1 MRDIVFKRANERGSW
16 VITYDHQKLGT
27 LIEHG
32 DERELKLDIINVHK
46 HHLTHEQAM
55 RIIFSYKWSTYL
67 TMSSR
72 ECRIKYQPYAK
83 KVTTERWA
91 VN

>member
-1 MRDIVFKRANERGSW
+1 MRDIVLKRSNERGSW
-16 VITYDHQKLGT
+16 VVTYDCQKLGT

-32 DERELKLDIINVHK
+32 LTYELKLDVVNVHE

-55 RIIFSYKWSTYL
+55 KIVCSYKWSTYL

-72 ECRIKYQPYAK
+72 ACRIKWEPK
-83 KVTTERWA
+83 PIPSCERWA
-91 VN
+91 

>member
-1 MRDIVFKRANERGSW
+1 MRDIVLKRGNERGSW

-32 DERELKLDIINVHK
+32 LTYELKLDIVNVHE
-46 HHLTHEQAM
+46 HHLTHEQAIK
-55 RIIFSYKWSTYL
+55 IIFSYKWSTYL